1 MHDISI
7 QSEDFDVG
15 REIARL
21 STNDDGAGAIA
32 SFVGQV
38 RGGEVKAITL
48 AHYPGMTE
56 KTLAAIVDEAHMRWH
71 LRRVRVIHRVGR
83 LLPRD
88 NIVFVGVSSTHRRDA
103 FAACAFIMDYLK
115 FRVPFWKEEDTDHR
129 ARRVK
134 ARESDNVAASRW
146 SET

>member
-1 MHDISI
+1 MHDVSI
-7 QSEDFDVG
+7 QFEDFDVG

-38 RGGEVKAITL
+38 RGGEIKAITL
-48 AHYPGMTE
+48 AHYPGITE
-56 KTLAAIVDEAHMRWH
+56 KTMAAIVDEAHMRWH

-88 NIVFVGVSSTHRRDA
+88 NIVFVGVSSAHRGVA
-103 FAACAFIMDYLK
+103 FTACAFIMDYLK
-115 FRVPFWKEEDTDHR
+115 TRAPFWKKEEADQG
-129 ARRVK
+129 AGWVK
-134 ARESDNVAASRW
+134 ARESHKAAASR
-146 SET
+146 

>member
-1 MHDISI
+1 MHDVSI

-48 AHYPGMTE
+48 AHYPGVTE
-56 KTLAAIVDEAHMRWH
+56 RALAAIVDEAHMRWH
-71 LRRVRVIHRVGR
+71 LRRVRVIHRVGH

-88 NIVFVGVSSTHRRDA
+88 NIVFVGVSSSHRGDA

-115 FRVPFWKEEDTDHR
+115 TRVPVWKEEALDQC
-129 ARRVK
+129 ARRVRAMEPDK
-134 ARESDNVAASRW
+134 AAASCW